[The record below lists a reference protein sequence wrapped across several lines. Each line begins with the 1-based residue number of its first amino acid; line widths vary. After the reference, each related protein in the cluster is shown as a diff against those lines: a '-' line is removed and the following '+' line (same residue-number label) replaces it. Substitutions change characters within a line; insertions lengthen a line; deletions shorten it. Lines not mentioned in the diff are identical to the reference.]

1 MYKVRHVRRSQSLEP
16 PTLLLMSRMPRAL
29 LALLAATLLQA
40 CASTAT
46 SSSPSGAAAATADQV
61 VTAATR
67 RRIDS
72 TLRTYVDSGRV
83 AGASALVWEK
93 GREVYFGA
101 FGMADREANRP
112 MTRDVIAQIF
122 SMTKP
127 VTGVAMMQLYEQGK
141 FRLDDPLAKYLPEFA
156 NVRVY
161 GGENGNNMVRLD
173 LPSRPITV
181 ADITRHTAGFVTSG
195 ADSGVGRIFR
205 TANPGDRNNTITQFS
220 QKLASVPL
228 ASQPGTRWSYGI
240 SVDVQAALVE
250 RISGQP
256 FGRYVREHI
265 LDPLKMRETRYLVP
279 EADRARFAAL
289 YQRNAAGA
297 LVRVPDS
304 TAKAFNTKPWPL
316 EPGAFGFTST
326 LDDYLRFARM
336 LLNGG
341 ELDGVRILRPETVRL
356 MATNHLPATVRDSS
370 FLTGK
375 GQVGFGIDFAVRHSP
390 PKSAAEMN
398 GVVGEFFW
406 DGAAST
412 LFWVDPANQLTAV
425 LFTQVVPFDSRFH
438 KIFRDAVYGP
448 VTLSS
453 R

>member
-1 MYKVRHVRRSQSLEP
+1 
-16 PTLLLMSRMPRAL
+16 MPRAF
-29 LALLAATLLQA
+29 LALLAVTLLQA

-46 SSSPSGAAAATADQV
+46 SSSQGGSAAATTANQV

-101 FGMADREANRP
+101 FGMADREAGRP
-112 MTRDVIAQIF
+112 MSRDVIAQIF

-127 VTGVAMMQLYEQGK
+127 VTGVAMMQLWEQGK
-141 FRLDDPLAKYLPEFA
+141 FKLDDPLATYLPEFA

-161 GGENGNNMVRLD
+161 AGGDSASPTFEA
-173 LPSRPITV
+173 PSRPITI
-181 ADITRHTAGFVTSG
+181 ADITRHTAGFVTNAG
-195 ADSGVGRIFR
+195 EKGVGPLFR

-250 RISGQP
+250 RITGQP

-289 YQRNAAGA
+289 YQRDAAGA
-297 LVRVPDS
+297 LVRAPDAI
-304 TAKAFNTKPWPL
+304 AKAFNTRTWAL
-316 EPGAFGFTST
+316 EPGASGFTST

-390 PKSAAEMN
+390 PKTAAEMN

-412 LFWVDPANQLTAV
+412 LFWVDPANRLTAV
-425 LFTQVVPFDSRFH
+425 LFTQVVPFDSRLH

-448 VTLSS
+448 VTLPP

>member
-1 MYKVRHVRRSQSLEP
+1 MRRHRQIA
-16 PTLLLMSRMPRAL
+16 TLFS
-29 LALLAATLLQA
+29 LALLAG
-40 CASTAT
+40 CAT
-46 SSSPSGAAAATADQV
+46 SSSTATAASGASTSQRV
-61 VTAATR
+61 VTDAAKA
-67 RRIDS
+67 RIDS
-72 TLRTYVDSGRV
+72 TLRTYVASGRV

-127 VTGVAMMQLYEQGK
+127 VTDVALMQLYEQGK

-156 NVRVY
+156 NAQVF
-161 GGENGNNMVRLD
+161 GGTDSSVTTLQA
-173 LPSRPITV
+173 PSRPITV
-181 ADITRHTAGFVTSG
+181 ADITRHTAGFVTNAG
-195 ADSGVGRIFR
+195 EKGVGPLFR
-205 TANPGDRNNTITQFS
+205 AANPQDRNITITQFA
-220 QKLASVPL
+220 QRLAKVPL
-228 ASQPGTRWSYGI
+228 AFQPGTRWSYGI

-250 RISGQP
+250 RLSGQP
-256 FGRYVREHI
+256 FQVYVQQHI
-265 LDPLKMRETRYLVP
+265 LDPLRMRETRWFVP
-279 EADRARFAAL
+279 ESDRARFAAI
-289 YQRNAAGA
+289 YRQADGA
-297 LVRVPDS
+297 LRHEPDS
-304 TAKAFNTKPWPL
+304 SAKAYNTNHWAL
-316 EPGAFGFTST
+316 FTGASGLTST

-341 ELDGVRILRPETVRL
+341 ELDGARILKPETVRL

-370 FLTGK
+370 FLPGK

-390 PKSAAEMN
+390 PKSAQEMN

-425 LFTQVVPFDSRFH
+425 LFTQVMPFDSRLH
-438 KIFRDAVYGP
+438 KVFRDAVYGP
-448 VTLSS
+448 IASPP

>member
-1 MYKVRHVRRSQSLEP
+1 MRHLI
-16 PTLLLMSRMPRAL
+16 
-29 LALLAATLLQA
+29 ALLAAATLTG
-40 CASTAT
+40 CATAPT
-46 SSSPSGAAAATADQV
+46 PTPNPASASASSRVIAAAAKT
-61 VTAATR
+61 
-67 RRIDS
+67 RIDS
-72 TLRTYVDSGRV
+72 TLRAYVASGRI

-93 GREVYFGA
+93 GGEVYFGA

-127 VTGVAMMQLYEQGK
+127 VTGVAMMQLYEQGRFK
-141 FRLDDPLAKYLPEFA
+141 LDDPLAKHLPEFA

-161 GGENGNNMVRLD
+161 AGSDSSGAPRLES
-173 LPSRPITV
+173 PSRPITV
-181 ADITRHTAGFVTSG
+181 ADISRHTAGFVTNAG
-195 ADSGVGRIFR
+195 DTGVARIFR
-205 TANPGDRNNTITQFS
+205 TADPLARSNTITQFA
-220 QKLASVPL
+220 QRLATVPL
-228 ASQPGTRWSYGI
+228 ASSPGTRWSYGI

-250 RISGQP
+250 RLSGQP
-256 FGRYVREHI
+256 FGEYVRRHI
-265 LDPLKMRETRYLVP
+265 LDPLRMRETRWFVP
-279 EADRARFAAL
+279 EGDRARFAAT
-289 YQRNAAGA
+289 YRRVEAG
-297 LVRVPDS
+297 VTRVPDS
-304 TAKAFNTKPWPL
+304 LAKSYNTNRWPL
-316 EPGAFGFTST
+316 IQGASGLTST

-341 ELDGVRILRPETVRL
+341 ELDGARILKPETVRL

-425 LFTQVVPFDSRFH
+425 LFTQVLPFDSELH
-438 KIFRDAVYGP
+438 KVFRDAVYGP
-448 VTLSS
+448 ITPTP

>member
-1 MYKVRHVRRSQSLEP
+1 
-16 PTLLLMSRMPRAL
+16 MSRHLIAL
-29 LALLAATLLQA
+29 
-40 CASTAT
+40 
-46 SSSPSGAAAATADQV
+46 AAAAVFAGCATATPAPTPASTSASNRV
-61 VTAATR
+61 ITATAR
-67 RRIDS
+67 SRIDS
-72 TLRTYVDSGRV
+72 TLRAYVASGRI

-93 GREVYFGA
+93 GGEVYFGA
-101 FGMADREANRP
+101 FGLADREANRP

-141 FRLDDPLAKYLPEFA
+141 FRLDDPLAKHLPEFA

-161 GGENGNNMVRLD
+161 AGGDSLES
-173 LPSRPITV
+173 PSRPITV
-181 ADITRHTAGFVTSG
+181 ADITRHTAGFVTSAG
-195 ADSGVGRIFR
+195 DTGVARIFR
-205 TANPGDRNNTITQFS
+205 TADPHARTNTITQFA
-220 QKLASVPL
+220 QRLATVPL
-228 ASQPGTRWSYGI
+228 ASSPGTRWSYGI

-250 RISGQP
+250 RLSGQP
-256 FGRYVREHI
+256 FGEYVRQHI
-265 LDPLKMRETRYLVP
+265 LDPLRMRETRWFVP
-279 EADRARFAAL
+279 ESDRARFAAM
-289 YQRNAAGA
+289 YRQANAGV
-297 LVRVPDS
+297 VRAPDS
-304 TAKAFNTKPWPL
+304 VAKSYNTNRWPL
-316 EPGAFGFTST
+316 IQGASGLTST

-341 ELDGVRILRPETVRL
+341 ELDGARILKPETVRL

-412 LFWVDPANQLTAV
+412 LFWVDPANQLVAV
-425 LFTQVVPFDSRFH
+425 LFTQVVPFDGQLH
-438 KIFRDAVYGP
+438 KVFRDAVYGP
-448 VTLSS
+448 FTPTP

>member
-1 MYKVRHVRRSQSLEP
+1 MRRTRPLA
-16 PTLLLMSRMPRAL
+16 TLVAVT
-29 LALLAATLLQA
+29 LLAA
-40 CASTAT
+40 CATAPSSSTAT
-46 SSSPSGAAAATADQV
+46 TSAASPSQRV
-61 VTAATR
+61 VTDAAR
-67 RRIDS
+67 ARIDS
-72 TLRTYVDSGRV
+72 TLRAYVASGRI

-127 VTGVAMMQLYEQGK
+127 VTGVALMQLYEQGK

-156 NVRVY
+156 NAQVF
-161 GGENGNNMVRLD
+161 GGTDSSGVTTLQVS
-173 LPSRPITV
+173 SRPITV
-181 ADITRHTAGFVTSG
+181 ADITRHTAGFATNG
-195 ADSGVGRIFR
+195 AEKGLGQLFR
-205 TANPGDRNNTITQFS
+205 AANPQDRNITITQFS
-220 QKLASVPL
+220 QRLAKVPL
-228 ASQPGTRWSYGI
+228 AFQPGTRWSYGI

-250 RISGQP
+250 RLSGQP
-256 FGRYVREHI
+256 FQLYVQQHI
-265 LDPLKMRETRYLVP
+265 LDPLGMRETRWFVP
-279 EADRARFAAL
+279 ESDRARFAAMYRQADGTL
-289 YQRNAAGA
+289 RHE
-297 LVRVPDS
+297 PDS
-304 TAKAFNTKPWPL
+304 SAKAYNTNHWPL
-316 EPGAFGFTST
+316 FTGASGLTST

-341 ELDGVRILRPETVRL
+341 ELDGARILKPETVRL

-370 FLTGK
+370 FLPGK

-390 PKSAAEMN
+390 PKSAQEMN

-425 LFTQVVPFDSRFH
+425 LFTQVMPFDSRLH
-438 KIFRDAVYGP
+438 KVFRDAVYGP
-448 VTLSS
+448 ITLPP

>member
-1 MYKVRHVRRSQSLEP
+1 MN
-16 PTLLLMSRMPRAL
+16 RAIYVAA
-29 LALLAATLLQA
+29 LATLLAA
-40 CASTAT
+40 CATTPSTRTSTAVA
-46 SSSPSGAAAATADQV
+46 SAASQRV
-61 VTAATR
+61 VTETTK

-72 TLRTYVDSGRV
+72 TLRAYVDSGRV

-101 FGMADREANRP
+101 FGLADREANRP

-127 VTGVAMMQLYEQGK
+127 VTGVAMMQLWEQGK
-141 FRLDDPLAKYLPEFA
+141 FKLDDPLATYLPEFA

-161 GGENGNNMVRLD
+161 AGGDAATPTLEA
-173 LPSRPITV
+173 PSRPITI
-181 ADITRHTAGFVTSG
+181 ADITRHTAGFVTN
-195 ADSGVGRIFR
+195 ANEKGVGPLFR
-205 TANPGDRNNTITQFS
+205 TANPSDRNNTITQFS
-220 QKLASVPL
+220 QKLATVPL
-228 ASQPGTRWSYGI
+228 AFQPGTRWSYGI

-250 RISGQP
+250 RVAGQP

-279 EADRARFAAL
+279 DADRARFAAM

-297 LVRVPDS
+297 LVRAPDS
-304 TAKAFNTKPWPL
+304 TAKAFNTKPWAL

-326 LDDYLRFARM
+326 LDDYMRFARM

-390 PKSAAEMN
+390 PKSATEMN

-425 LFTQVVPFDSRFH
+425 LFTQIVPFDSRLH

-448 VTLSS
+448 IATGP
-453 R
+453 